1 MFTPSGCKYE
11 IIEKPEFMART
22 QVFFLILLNDHN

>member
-1 MFTPSGCKYE
+1 MFTPSEYE
-11 IIEKPEFMART
+11 MIEKPEFMART